1 MYGDECYNIIII
13 YGCIISIKAVE
24 VVQGEV
30 LKDKIWN
37 MIALLIWKTLV
48 KSITIIFYR
57 FKSYLIVAHPNI
69 LTFYWIDGW
78 IYFKW
83 LDIIEF
89 INSYQN
95 FLN

>member
-37 MIALLIWKTLV
+37 MIALLI
-48 KSITIIFYR
+48 
-57 FKSYLIVAHPNI
+57 
-69 LTFYWIDGW
+69 
-78 IYFKW
+78 
-83 LDIIEF
+83 
-89 INSYQN
+89 
-95 FLN
+95 